1 VKLKSSIKF
10 WAQTAS
16 GWSRQH
22 HMLGLLRRNR
32 HSNRVSASCGLR
44 FRETGFRSQRKMR
57 RNHLPTVTMPS
68 LRTNR
73 RTDPANS
80 GLFVLFQEI
89 SGSIRLRGG
98 PGRTRTSNQTV
109 IKNSLLRELGE
120 IQIRDRSTTSIHIPR
135 AHSLAKHGALI
146 YLFFSAHIWLPRGN
160 QNMRDGRH
168 PAK

>member
-1 VKLKSSIKF
+1 MQGEVEIIYQILGSD
-10 WAQTAS
+10 
-16 GWSRQH
+16 RQR
-22 HMLGLLRRNR
+22 MGLGSTTCSDFLRRNR

-98 PGRTRTSNQTV
+98 PGSSDTGQSGQWLACQTAPKGPFERKRV
-109 IKNSLLRELGE
+109 SQQVSKMERYVC
-120 IQIRDRSTTSIHIPR
+120 
-135 AHSLAKHGALI
+135 HGALSPI
-146 YLFFSAHIWLPRGN
+146 LFKGMPL
-160 QNMRDGRH
+160 
-168 PAK
+168 

>member
-1 VKLKSSIKF
+1 
-10 WAQTAS
+10 
-16 GWSRQH
+16 
-22 HMLGLLRRNR
+22 
-32 HSNRVSASCGLR
+32 
-44 FRETGFRSQRKMR
+44 MR

-109 IKNSLLRELGE
+109 MRQPALTIAAGFVGRKAHVKNDRAALLFALDLFREQSVCVGM
-120 IQIRDRSTTSIHIPR
+120 T
-135 AHSLAKHGALI
+135 
-146 YLFFSAHIWLPRGN
+146 
-160 QNMRDGRH
+160 
-168 PAK
+168 